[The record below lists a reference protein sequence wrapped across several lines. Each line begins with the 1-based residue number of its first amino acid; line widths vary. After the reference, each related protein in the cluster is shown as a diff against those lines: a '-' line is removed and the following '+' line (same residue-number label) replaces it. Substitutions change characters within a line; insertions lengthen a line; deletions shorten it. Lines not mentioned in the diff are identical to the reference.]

1 MSNSKNND
9 LAPEDTGSKD
19 EIGKGTT
26 EGDQET
32 TPDIKV
38 GVVDD
43 HALVRKGLAALL
55 DDTPGIE
62 VVLEAEHG
70 EHLLQELKHVQP
82 DIILLDLDMPVM
94 PGQKVLPILKE
105 KHPDL
110 KVIILSMHDEDSM
123 ILLTMELGAN
133 AYLTKGGDPDELEK
147 AVRMV
152 YESDYYLSPRVSLL
166 TLQRLQSPKSFKTSS
181 LTSEALSRRE
191 MEVLQLVCKEFS
203 NADIAERLHIS
214 PRTVEGHRQRIIQ
227 KIGAKNTIGMVVF
240 AIKEGLVEV

>member
-1 MSNSKNND
+1 MKMSAEEN
-9 LAPEDTGSKD
+9 
-19 EIGKGTT
+19 IR
-26 EGDQET
+26 
-32 TPDIKV
+32 I

-43 HALVRKGLAALL
+43 HPLLRKGLAALL
-55 DDTPGIE
+55 NDSEGIE

-70 EHLLQELKHVQP
+70 EHLLKELKHVQP

-94 PGQKVLPILKE
+94 SGQKVLPILKE
-105 KHPDL
+105 QYPDL

-133 AYLTKGGDPDELEK
+133 GYLTKGGDPDELEK
-147 AVRMV
+147 AVRSV
-152 YESDYYLSPRVSLL
+152 YATDYYLSPRVSRL
-166 TLQRLQSPKSFKTSS
+166 TLQRLQAPKSYKSATLSM
-181 LTSEALSRRE
+181 EALSRRE
-191 MEVLQLVCKEFS
+191 MEVLQLVCEEYS